1 MPHDVAKANE
11 LWLRAGNLGC
21 HEAYHNLGYSYS
33 NGLGVEADTKKAKH
47 YYKLSAMNGNV
58 NARFNLGCE
67 EGTAGNHNRAMKH
80 FILSARAGDKQ
91 SLDYVKDGFM
101 DGIVTK
107 DEYANTLRAHQE
119 RHDEMKSDGR
129 DRAQA

>member
-1 MPHDVAKANE
+1 
-11 LWLRAGNLGC
+11 
-21 HEAYHNLGYSYS
+21 
-33 NGLGVEADTKKAKH
+33 
-47 YYKLSAMNGNV
+47 
-58 NARFNLGCE
+58 
-67 EGTAGNHNRAMKH
+67 MKH